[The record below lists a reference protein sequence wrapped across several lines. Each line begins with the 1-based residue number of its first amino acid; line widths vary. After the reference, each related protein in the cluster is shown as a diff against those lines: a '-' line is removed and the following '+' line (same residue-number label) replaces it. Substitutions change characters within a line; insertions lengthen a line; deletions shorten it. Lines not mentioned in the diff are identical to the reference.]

1 MLKHISV
8 QNFKSLKE
16 VAFDPVAL
24 NVLMGLNGV
33 GKSSF
38 NQMLLLLKQINV
50 NARGID
56 FSSLSLNGEIVS
68 LGTLKDILY
77 CYSDTEKMTF
87 CFFEDSSVGDIGI
100 EIPTQ
105 SISPDCDNLDL
116 LIKMKEVSSKDG
128 DVNGSFERF
137 CGWCRKIQYIS
148 ANRLGPQQEHLYYT
162 SKIGEKN
169 WGSCG
174 ENSVAYLAEYGNQ
187 KISSKKLLFSE
198 DFDGS
203 LQTQVNGWMSIISP
217 GTNIHADKMVNISK
231 ALLSISFAKGIAQN
245 RFRPQNVGF
254 GISYTLPI
262 IIMLLTAKSGDCLII
277 ENPEAHIH
285 PKGQAELGR
294 LLALCASTGVQIF
307 LETHSDHVVNGIRVA
322 VKKGQIERHD
332 VKIAYFSRKESYD
345 NGIYEQYTDIETI
358 KIDPHGELSS
368 YPDGFMDEWNNQL
381 MELL

>member
-128 DVNGSFERF
+128 DVLSKL
-137 CGWCRKIQYIS
+137 WKKI
-148 ANRLGPQQEHLYYT
+148 L
-162 SKIGEKN
+162 
-169 WGSCG
+169 
-174 ENSVAYLAEYGNQ
+174 ENS
-187 KISSKKLLFSE
+187 K
-198 DFDGS
+198 
-203 LQTQVNGWMSIISP
+203 
-217 GTNIHADKMVNISK
+217 
-231 ALLSISFAKGIAQN
+231 
-245 RFRPQNVGF
+245 
-254 GISYTLPI
+254 
-262 IIMLLTAKSGDCLII
+262 
-277 ENPEAHIH
+277 
-285 PKGQAELGR
+285 
-294 LLALCASTGVQIF
+294 
-307 LETHSDHVVNGIRVA
+307 
-322 VKKGQIERHD
+322 
-332 VKIAYFSRKESYD
+332 
-345 NGIYEQYTDIETI
+345 
-358 KIDPHGELSS
+358 
-368 YPDGFMDEWNNQL
+368 
-381 MELL
+381 